1 MAFSFRLFCFNGSKN
16 VCTGQCGIN
25 QPQSAVTL
33 FLSCSLPQKKKK
45 VWEVGGLTFH
55 YDTDWD
61 GEGSTGSESA
71 QTPAWRRRAA
81 ALKTLL
87 MLSALC
93 FLTFLVKVWLI
104 QEKEPSA
111 MKTYARLESQR
122 LTGCSQCLSGNLIS
136 ISIFSS
142 QPAPRRKV
150 IISNETF
157 KWYLSLCYLTGG
169 YFES

>member
-1 MAFSFRLFCFNGSKN
+1 MWNKPAT
-16 VCTGQCGIN
+16 VCSHTFPFL
-25 QPQSAVTL
+25 QPST
-33 FLSCSLPQKKKK
+33 KEEK

-55 YDTDWD
+55 YDADWG

-81 ALKTLL
+81 AVKTLL
-87 MLSALC
+87 MLSALY

-104 QEKEPSA
+104 QEK
-111 MKTYARLESQR
+111 KTYARLESQR

-142 QPAPRRKV
+142 QPAPRPKL

-157 KWYLSLCYLTGG
+157 KWYLSLWYLTGG
-169 YFES
+169 YFEG